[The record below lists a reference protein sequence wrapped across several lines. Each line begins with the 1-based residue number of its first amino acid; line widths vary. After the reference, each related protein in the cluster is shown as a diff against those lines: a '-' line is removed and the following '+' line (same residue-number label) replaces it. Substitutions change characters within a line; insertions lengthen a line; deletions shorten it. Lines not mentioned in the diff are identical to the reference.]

1 MKYVLFSM
9 VSFFVVFLIITSCAV
24 FSGRNS
30 PQVQAENDQIER
42 EQGQIEHRKQ
52 EPDKVYEGSSFG
64 YRGPIYVQVRLSG
77 GSISEITVDSDE
89 DRFVGGAAM
98 EELIEIVTELNST
111 NVDAI
116 SGATMTSKGFLE
128 AVRNAIMS
136 YE

>member
-1 MKYVLFSM
+1 MKYVLFSI
-9 VSFFVVFLIITSCAV
+9 VSFLVVFLVIAGCAV
-24 FSGRNS
+24 FNGRNS
-30 PQVQAENDQIER
+30 PQTQAEKDQTER
-42 EQGQIEHRKQ
+42 GQGQIGRKKQ
-52 EPDKVYEGSSFG
+52 EPDRVYKGSAPG

-77 GSISEITVDSDE
+77 GIISEITVDSDE
-89 DRFVGGAAM
+89 DSFVGGAAM

-111 NVDAI
+111 DVDAI